1 MSLGDGFHDYARDYQ
16 LTKRLVRDLL
26 QNMVD
31 DVGSN
36 KMLNEEN
43 TEDFKAIIYRL
54 MDQV

>member
-1 MSLGDGFHDYARDYQ
+1 MGMGYDYEYE

-36 KMLNEEN
+36 GMLNERN
-43 TEDFKAIIYRL
+43 TAHFQSIVYRL

>member
-1 MSLGDGFHDYARDYQ
+1 MDMDHDREYQ

-36 KMLNEEN
+36 GMLNEKN
-43 TEDFKAIIYRL
+43 TAHFQSIVYRL

>member
-1 MSLGDGFHDYARDYQ
+1 MDYDYEYQ
-16 LTKRLVRDLL
+16 LTQRLVRDLL

-36 KMLNEEN
+36 GMLNERN
-43 TEDFKAIIYRL
+43 TEDFKEIVYRL